1 MNTILR
7 ITASFAVASALA
19 LGACAQTATHEST
32 GAYVDDSAITAKVKT
47 AILEDSAL
55 KVMQIDVTTTKSVVQ
70 LTGAVDSPQM
80 VGRAGTVAAQ
90 VSGVSS
96 VQNNLVVK

>member
-1 MNTILR
+1 MNTVIR
-7 ITASFAVASALA
+7 TAAAFALASALA

-55 KVMQIDVTTTKSVVQ
+55 KVMQIDVTTDKSVVH
-70 LTGAVDSPQM
+70 LNGSVDTSQM
-80 VGRAGTVAAQ
+80 VARASTVAAQ
-90 VSGVSS
+90 VAGVSS
-96 VQNNLVVK
+96 VQNNLIVK

>member
-1 MNTILR
+1 MNTVIR
-7 ITASFAVASALA
+7 TTAAFALASALA

-55 KVMQIDVTTTKSVVQ
+55 KVMQIDVTTDKSVVH
-70 LTGAVDSPQM
+70 LNGTVDTPQM
-80 VGRAGTVAAQ
+80 VARASTVAAQ
-90 VSGVSS
+90 VGGVSS
-96 VQNNLVVK
+96 VQNNLIVK

>member
-1 MNTILR
+1 MNTVIR
-7 ITASFAVASALA
+7 TTAAFALALA

-55 KVMQIDVTTTKSVVQ
+55 KVMQIDVTTDKSVVH
-70 LTGAVDSPQM
+70 LNGSVDTSQM
-80 VGRAGTVAAQ
+80 VARASTVAAQ
-90 VSGVSS
+90 VAGVSS
-96 VQNNLVVK
+96 VQNNLIVK